1 MADLQAIISYL
12 DARLDTKN
20 VPEPYATN
28 GLQVEAGQQVQKI
41 GFAVDACMQSFLA
54 LADCQLII
62 VHHGLFWP
70 KISRVTGVMAQSI
83 GHLMRTGTSLY
94 ASHLPLD
101 VHAELGNNAQMISR
115 LGWTRGALFAP
126 VGYLAET
133 EQTLAELH
141 RWVEERI
148 GPARLLDFGP
158 ASVKR
163 VAVSSGQAS
172 VGMVDQAVA
181 AGAQVLLTGEAGH
194 PIYHAAR
201 QTGLSVI
208 LAGHYQTEVWGVK
221 ALMPELEREFGVA
234 TRFEDIPTGF

>member
-1 MADLQAIISYL
+1 MADLHSIVAYL
-12 DARLDTKN
+12 DQRLHTRD

-28 GLQVEAGQQVQKI
+28 GLQVEASTQVSRV
-41 GFAVDACMQSFLA
+41 GFAVDACLQTFEA
-54 LADCQLII
+54 LRDCQLVI

-70 KISRVTGVMAQSI
+70 KISRITGVMARTVA
-83 GHLMRTGTSLY
+83 HLIQAGTSLY

-101 VHAELGNNAQMISR
+101 VHAELGNNAQMIAR
-115 LGWTRGALFAP
+115 LGWQQGALFAP

-133 EQTLAELH
+133 SQSLAQLHQSVQEQ
-141 RWVEERI
+141 I

-158 ASVKR
+158 SQVSR

-194 PIYHAAR
+194 PIYHAAL
-201 QTGLSVI
+201 QAGLNIV
-208 LAGHYQTEVWGVK
+208 LAGHYQTEVWGVQ
-221 ALMPELEREFGVA
+221 ALMPEIEREFGVE
-234 TRFEDIPTGF
+234 TRFVDIPTGF